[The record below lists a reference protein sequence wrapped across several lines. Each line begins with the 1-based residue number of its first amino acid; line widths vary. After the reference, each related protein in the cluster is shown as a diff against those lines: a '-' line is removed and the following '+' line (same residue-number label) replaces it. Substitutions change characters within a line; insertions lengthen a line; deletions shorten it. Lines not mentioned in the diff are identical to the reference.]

1 MLLLRQ
7 SKVGT
12 PETWFMVAPLAHGR
26 STCCGRSKL
35 FTKIMVTHPNTTLYL
50 HSFGMLWSIKRHVWR
65 LACGS
70 PDCKTMQSSSVI
82 YTVYS
87 AYGASLFSSHIL
99 RIFLSVREFTP
110 AMEKNACNIWLDV
123 VLHKLICSYL
133 LPYLLATMAAYL
145 YILFILLKWLLAI
158 GDVS

>member
-99 RIFLSVREFTP
+99 RIFFVSERIHTCNG
-110 AMEKNACNIWLDV
+110 EKCMQHLARCSIAQIDL
-123 VLHKLICSYL
+123 LISAPILVGYHGCSPTL
-133 LPYLLATMAAYL
+133 
-145 YILFILLKWLLAI
+145 IILLNWLLAI